1 MIVTPYITDPVVV
14 GDTLFP
20 ILEKFLPPLKEKDIV
35 AVTSKIVGIC
45 EGNVVKTHSSSEKRE
60 LIRTL
65 AQLYIDNELT
75 QRYGFQLT
83 IANNILIPNAGVDES
98 NGNGYLVLWPKNPL
112 KSATEIWN
120 HLKKRNKLTYL
131 GVVITDSH
139 TTILRKG
146 TTGIALSW
154 CGFSPLNNYIGTP
167 DIFGRNLQVTYAH
180 IADGLA
186 ASAVTVMG
194 EGNEQTPLAVIK
206 EAQQVQFQRYPP
218 SKEELADMRWP
229 LEEDLYAPLLMNIP
243 WKKGK
248 GT

>member
-1 MIVTPYITDPVVV
+1 MIVTPYKTDPVVV
-14 GDTLFP
+14 GDRLFP
-20 ILEKFLPPLKEKDIV
+20 ILEKFLPPLKKKDIV
-35 AVTSKIVGIC
+35 VVTSKIVSIC
-45 EGNVVKTHSSSEKRE
+45 EGNVVKTQTTLQKRE
-60 LIRTL
+60 LIRTFS
-65 AQLYIDNELT
+65 QLYIDNKLT
-75 QRYGFQLT
+75 RRYGFQLT

-120 HLKKRNKLTYL
+120 YLRYRNKLTHL

-154 CGFSPLNNYIGTP
+154 CGFSPLTNYIGTS
-167 DIFGRNLQVTYAH
+167 DIFGRKLQVTYAH

-186 ASAVTVMG
+186 ASAVVVMG

-206 EAQQVQFQRYPP
+206 EAHQVQFQRHPP

-229 LEEDLYAPLLMNIP
+229 LEEDMYAPLLIDIP

-248 GT
+248 RT